1 MRLTMTERKAV
12 TKVLRM
18 RYRRAS
24 KKEKGQLLDELVGL
38 TGYHRCYAAGLLGG
52 QGARREGLRGREER
66 QARQRP
72 RVYDRAVLAVLRQV
86 WLIMDCICGKRLAA
100 VLAETIAVLE
110 RHGELAL
117 ETAMREKL
125 GAISAATIDRLLAA
139 ERRRLE
145 VRGRSGT
152 KPGTL
157 LRQQIPVRTFA
168 EWDQTTPGFVEI
180 DLVGHD
186 GGLARGDFCQT
197 LDVTD
202 VASGWTETQAVF
214 NKAQVWVFA
223 ALREIRAR
231 LPFALR
237 GIDSDNGS
245 EFINHELL
253 RYAQAE
259 RITFTRGR
267 AWKKNDGCFVEQ
279 KNYSVVRRAV
289 GYARYEGQGAVRL
302 LNALYRELRLYSNFF
317 QPVMKL
323 LRKERS
329 GAKVKKTYDRPRT
342 PYARLLAS
350 SALSAQAKRELRT
363 QYAGLN
369 PAALKRNICRLQRQL
384 LESGRRP
391 VALEATV
398 MRYHSDTIPRD
409 LPHGHDTAPSRDLGR
424 PRASLRGRSGDFA
437 QRPDGHS
444 AARVSR
450 REKARPSQPTLT
462 AGASP
467 RAGDRAA
474 SQGRAS
480 AAAQVKPL
488 DHSTQRKLTALS
500 R

>member
-1 MRLTMTERKAV
+1 MRLTMRERKAV

-38 TGYHRCYAAGLLGG
+38 TGYHRCYAAGVLGG
-52 QGARREGLRGREER
+52 QGARAEGLRGREER
-66 QARQRP
+66 RARQRP
-72 RVYDRAVLAVLRQV
+72 RVYDEAVRSVLRQV

-100 VLAETIAVLE
+100 VLPETTAVLE
-110 RHGELAL
+110 RHGELEL
-117 ETAMREKL
+117 ETATREKL

-145 VRGRSGT
+145 LRGRSGT

-168 EWDQTTPGFVEI
+168 EWDQTKPGFVEI

-186 GGLARGDFCQT
+186 GGFAHGDFCQS

-202 VASGWTETQAVF
+202 VASGWTETQAVL
-214 NKAQVWVFA
+214 NKAQVWVFE

-253 RYAQAE
+253 RYAQEE
-259 RITFTRGR
+259 RITFSRGR

-317 QPVMKL
+317 QPVMRL

-342 PYARLLAS
+342 P
-350 SALSAQAKRELRT
+350 LR
-363 QYAGLN
+363 G
-369 PAALKRNICRLQRQL
+369 C
-384 LESGRRP
+384 
-391 VALEATV
+391 
-398 MRYHSDTIPRD
+398 
-409 LPHGHDTAPSRDLGR
+409 
-424 PRASLRGRSGDFA
+424 SLR
-437 QRPDGHS
+437 
-444 AARVSR
+444 V
-450 REKARPSQPTLT
+450 L
-462 AGASP
+462 
-467 RAGDRAA
+467 
-474 SQGRAS
+474 
-480 AAAQVKPL
+480 
-488 DHSTQRKLTALS
+488 
-500 R
+500 